1 VLDLVGGL
9 RAGMRVGR
17 AAAAVSWR
25 SMRWET
31 PTMRASKGGKGQRK
45 SREGGKEENV
55 QLLSPSDMN
64 VGAGRVARGF
74 VVAGFS
80 VCDLLTPGLAGEACF
95 LLRVLF
101 PSDDVDSNV
110 STRLA
115 TL

>member
-1 VLDLVGGL
+1 
-9 RAGMRVGR
+9 
-17 AAAAVSWR
+17 
-25 SMRWET
+25 MRWET